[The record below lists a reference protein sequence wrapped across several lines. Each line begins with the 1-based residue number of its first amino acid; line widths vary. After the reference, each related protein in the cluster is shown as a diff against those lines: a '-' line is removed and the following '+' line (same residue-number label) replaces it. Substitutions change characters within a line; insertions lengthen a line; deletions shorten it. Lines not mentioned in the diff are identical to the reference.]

1 MIPTITIKS
10 KKKKKKGKAQTET
23 YNLLFKKE
31 KKQNEKHHVE
41 SSYILILGKYF
52 SLLPQF
58 LGNFSKAQK

>member
-10 KKKKKKGKAQTET
+10 KKKKGKAETET

-41 SSYILILGKYF
+41 SGYILILGKYF
-52 SLLPQF
+52 GLLPQF